1 MAFMNFR
8 RFTAATCV
16 TLVALTA
23 AGCAG
28 GASGIT
34 SLFGSPFEYVGGNG
48 GGAVTP
54 GGTSTGGARA
64 GAGSAGEG
72 TIDPCTLPDAQKF
85 VRISMR
91 NQATNDFVHYFM
103 ILIAF
108 VQTDEAE
115 GAVCERDVPLYT
127 SFGYTRLA
135 ADTPL
140 GTFCIPAGS
149 LVYFHEAGR
158 FRKAGGS
165 GTTGLGSAIAPA
177 QGTNA
182 TFDEFF
188 VSGGA
193 QVPVPNIILFHNP
206 GTGDGARLQI
216 SFPNPDPCGSDQINT
231 STPLCQQDSFY
242 YVDAR
247 DQLSGSTALGVGS
260 GRRVSAEIQGTGCE
274 CSGFQ
279 NAFQSLR
286 FAAAAQCSEFARGGS
301 IEYVFVRDDR
311 TPAFPQ
317 LVWRVTAANGAV
329 LHDFD
334 PRSGVR

>member
-1 MAFMNFR
+1 MAFLSFR
-8 RFTAATCV
+8 RFSIASC
-16 TLVALTA
+16 VALAALAA

-34 SLFGSPFEYVGGNG
+34 SLFGSPFPYVGGNAG
-48 GGAVTP
+48 GVVTP

-64 GAGSAGEG
+64 GAGSAGEE
-72 TIDPCTLPDAQKF
+72 TIDPCAISDSQKF

-91 NQATNDFVHYFM
+91 NQAPNDFVHYFM
-103 ILIAF
+103 VLIALVETEEF
-108 VQTDEAE
+108 E
-115 GAVCERDVPLYT
+115 GAVCEDDVPLYT
-127 SFGYTRLA
+127 SFGYQRLA
-135 ADTPL
+135 ADTPV
-140 GTFCIPAGS
+140 GTFCIPAGA
-149 LVYFHEAGR
+149 LVYIHEAGR

-216 SFPNPDPCGSDQINT
+216 SFPNPNPCAAEQINIAD
-231 STPLCQQDSFY
+231 PVCQQDAFY
-242 YVDAR
+242 YVDSR
-247 DQLSGSTALGVGS
+247 GLLSGSTALGQGS
-260 GRRVSAEIQGTGCE
+260 GRRVSAEVQGTGCE

-286 FAAAAQCSEFARGGS
+286 FAATAQCSEFARGGS
-301 IEYVFVRDDR
+301 IEYVFIRDDR